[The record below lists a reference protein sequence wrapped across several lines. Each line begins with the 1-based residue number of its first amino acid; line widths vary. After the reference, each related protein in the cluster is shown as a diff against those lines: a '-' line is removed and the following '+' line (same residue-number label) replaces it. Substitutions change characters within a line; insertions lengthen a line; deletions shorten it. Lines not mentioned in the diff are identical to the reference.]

1 MHNRARGPISPE
13 AKANQLLIT
22 ALSTSAISRT
32 RLEVIDRAALQERI
46 TEGTTGRSANTELL
60 PSITRTVSELTGQS
74 SGRYAEADNNQQ
86 LHSRISWK
94 ET

>member
-22 ALSTSAISRT
+22 ALLTSAIPRT
-32 RLEVIDRAALQERI
+32 RLEVIDRAALRERI
-46 TEGTTGRSANTELL
+46 TEGTTGRSANTELV
-60 PSITRTVSELTGQS
+60 PSKTRTVSELTGRS
-74 SGRYAEADNNQQ
+74 SDNNQQ